1 MVGSSQKGCFIEK
14 PAWCDWPLKK
24 LRVRQL
30 GWWNSLTEW
39 KRKFHVPNHQP
50 DPTRY
55 ILLHLAKKC
64 GMLDRGSFIHIHLF
78 PSPVTYQLA
87 HYQEKH
93 SFQPTRLRISSNINQ
108 LFTRKN
114 MEISHST
121 WVGCISLGKLVN
133 YYISLTWNVVPL
145 GDSCPLLITIPGLG
159 RTEVIRVYTECG
171 YIPIDV
177 H

>member
-14 PAWCDWPLKK
+14 PAWCDWPLKN

-39 KRKFHVPNHQP
+39 KHKFHVPNHQP

-55 ILLHLAKKC
+55 ILLHLAKKNVVC
-64 GMLDRGSFIHIHLF
+64 LTAAVLSTYTCSRVQWHISWHIMKKNTAF
-78 PSPVTYQLA
+78 NPQDSGFHPISINFSPGRTWRSHTPRELA
-87 HYQEKH
+87 ANH
-93 SFQPTRLRISSNINQ
+93 
-108 LFTRKN
+108 
-114 MEISHST
+114 
-121 WVGCISLGKLVN
+121 WVN
-133 YYISLTWNVVPL
+133 YDISLTWNVVPL

-159 RTEVIRVYTECG
+159 RIEVIRVYTECG